1 MACDPFTG
9 VMLPLEPNHHTTR
22 GIRARTA
29 PSSLQQC
36 SDKTDISAEKAQFP
50 LFHRPWSEVGTS
62 ARSGILRRFHGGFPL
77 FRWSKSV
84 PPRRKRASGRFET
97 PGPPDRILGHIGGG
111 GMRVAVIGTGI
122 AGNAAA
128 WTLSKCYPVTVYD
141 RELRPGGH
149 SHTVTIDYD
158 GSRIAVDIGFNE
170 LNYPDLT
177 ALFSHLGAE
186 TDRSRQADRCCCT
199 AIPVCSD
206 TPKISC

>member
-9 VMLPLEPNHHTTR
+9 VMLPLEPNCHSTR

-36 SDKTDISAEKAQFP
+36 SDKTDISTEKTQFP

-84 PPRRKRASGRFET
+84 PPWRNRASGRFET
-97 PGPPDRILGHIGGG
+97 PGAPDRILGHIGGG

-128 WTLSKCYPVTVYD
+128 WTLSKCYPVTV
-141 RELRPGGH
+141 GC
-149 SHTVTIDYD
+149 SVTPSIRCRCI
-158 GSRIAVDIGFNE
+158 SA
-170 LNYPDLT
+170 T
-177 ALFSHLGAE
+177 APTANW
-186 TDRSRQADRCCCT
+186 RC
-199 AIPVCSD
+199 
-206 TPKISC
+206 